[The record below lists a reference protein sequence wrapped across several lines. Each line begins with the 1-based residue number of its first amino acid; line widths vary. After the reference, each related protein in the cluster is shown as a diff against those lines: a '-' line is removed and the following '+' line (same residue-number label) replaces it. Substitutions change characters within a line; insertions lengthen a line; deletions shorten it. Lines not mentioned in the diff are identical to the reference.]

1 MITYCEATGL
11 KYCAL
16 SANERR
22 LLRNIKGALKDRIK
36 GKVCIAG
43 IGNIIRGDDGLGP
56 KLIELLRSRQLSVPL
71 FDCGTAPENYIFP
84 MLATSCDTVIL
95 IDAADM
101 GISPGEAKIFALEE
115 IANVSFSTHNPS
127 PRLFT
132 DLLKTG
138 KDEMN
143 IFVVSVQPKTTSLGS
158 PISAEVMA
166 GLESLADA
174 FLEALNGNS

>member
-1 MITYCEATGL
+1 M
-11 KYCAL
+11 
-16 SANERR
+16 
-22 LLRNIKGALKDRIK
+22 RNIKGLSSQGIVSALKEKIK

-43 IGNIIRGDDGLGP
+43 IGNIIRGDDALGP
-56 KLIELLRSRQLSVPL
+56 KLIELLRSRQAPVPL

-84 MLATSCDTVIL
+84 ILATSCDTVVL

-101 GISPGEAKIFALEE
+101 GASPGEVGIFALGE

-138 KDEMN
+138 KDDMN
-143 IFVVSVQPKTTSLGS
+143 IFVVSVQPKTTTLGS
-158 PISAEVMA
+158 PISAEVMRS
-166 GLESLADA
+166 LESLADA
-174 FLEALNGNS
+174 FLEVLNGKS

>member
-1 MITYCEATGL
+1 L
-11 KYCAL
+11 K
-16 SANERR
+16 SI
-22 LLRNIKGALKDRIK
+22 RNFSSELKDKIK

-43 IGNIIRGDDGLGP
+43 IGNIIRGDDALGP
-56 KLIELLRSRQLSVPL
+56 KLIELLKARHIPAPL

-84 MLATSCDTVIL
+84 ILATSCDTVIL

-101 GISPGEAKIFALEE
+101 DASPGETRIFALDE

-138 KDEMN
+138 RDDMN

-158 PISAEVMA
+158 PMSAEVMRS
-166 GLESLADA
+166 LESLADA
-174 FLEALNGNS
+174 FLEALDGNS